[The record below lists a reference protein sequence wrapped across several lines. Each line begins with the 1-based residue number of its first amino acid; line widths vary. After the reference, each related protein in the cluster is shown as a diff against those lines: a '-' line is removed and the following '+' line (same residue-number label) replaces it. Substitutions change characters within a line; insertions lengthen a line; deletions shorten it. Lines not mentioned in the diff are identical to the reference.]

1 MEVRRQ
7 CAGIGQE
14 DGVLQGGE
22 VARGDADGS
31 VEGVEAGKEVEREEE
46 LGVD

>member
-7 CAGIGQE
+7 CAGTSQE
-14 DGVLQGGE
+14 DGVQQGGE
-22 VARGDADGS
+22 VARGDADGG
-31 VEGVEAGKEVEREEE
+31 VEGVAAGKEVEREEE